1 MSEAATPREATGK
14 RGWIGVDLDG
24 TLAEY
29 DHWEGATV
37 LGAPIPAM
45 VERVKGWL
53 EEGWEVRIF
62 TARAFPEVGRENH
75 DEVIA
80 AIEDWCQEH
89 VGHVMPVT
97 CVKDFGMAELWDD
110 RAVAVEANTGRPLTR
125 SRRGL
130 DGGPKTLKTVGEQ
143 IIDMTG
149 CARCDSEGHDQVRF
163 EKLENPMM
171 GPDGT
176 VWEWWAACPTNGQPI
191 MMREPADG
199 DRVFACRR

>member
-1 MSEAATPREATGK
+1 MSDAAEPREATHK

-29 DHWEGATV
+29 EKWEGATV

-45 VERVKGWL
+45 VERVKRWL
-53 EEGWEVRIF
+53 AEGWEVRIF
-62 TARAFPEVGRENH
+62 TARAYPEVGRENH

-97 CVKDFGMAELWDD
+97 CVKDFRMVELWDD
-110 RAVAVEANTGRPLTR
+110 RAVSVEPNTGRPLAA

-130 DGGPKTLKTVGEQ
+130 DLHIRIVDDLPGGHAWRMAEEDATVEVSRAKAEEVLGEGASDAAIDELVRADLKK
-143 IIDMTG
+143 
-149 CARCDSEGHDQVRF
+149 ARSQ
-163 EKLENPMM
+163 
-171 GPDGT
+171 
-176 VWEWWAACPTNGQPI
+176 
-191 MMREPADG
+191 
-199 DRVFACRR
+199 VFACRR